1 MITKIITI
9 QDVKDFAKQLT
20 AEGVSF
26 HPDDDFK
33 EYINFSSNEPIYSI
47 EDAELRNN
55 LMNDCFE
62 VCEKAGA
69 DIYEIMFEELL
80 IESGLDKIIPL
91 PSKQ

>member
-47 EDAELRNN
+47 EDAEFRNN

-62 VCEKAGA
+62 VCENPTEPIDTLRKNT
-69 DIYEIMFEELL
+69 L
-80 IESGLDKIIPL
+80 ESSIIL
-91 PSKQ
+91 FIRE

>member
-9 QDVKDFAKQLT
+9 EDVKDFAKQLT

-33 EYINFSSNEPIYSI
+33 DYINFSTNEPI
-47 EDAELRNN
+47 EDAEFRNN

>member
-33 EYINFSSNEPIYSI
+33 EYKQYFLLGLIVIIYVWINGLTEVTIY
-47 EDAELRNN
+47 
-55 LMNDCFE
+55 M
-62 VCEKAGA
+62 EKVNQT
-69 DIYEIMFEELL
+69 MFFILGFALNKNINITGE
-80 IESGLDKIIPL
+80 KV
-91 PSKQ
+91 

>member
-1 MITKIITI
+1 
-9 QDVKDFAKQLT
+9 
-20 AEGVSF
+20 
-26 HPDDDFK
+26 
-33 EYINFSSNEPIYSI
+33 
-47 EDAELRNN
+47 
-55 LMNDCFE
+55 MNDCFE

>member
-1 MITKIITI
+1 MITKIITLE
-9 QDVKDFAKQLT
+9 DVKDFAKQLN

-33 EYINFSSNEPIYSI
+33 DYINFSTNEPIYTI
-47 EDAELRNN
+47 EEAEFRNN
-55 LMNDCFE
+55 LMNYCFE
-62 VCEKAGA
+62 VCETAGV

>member
-9 QDVKDFAKQLT
+9 EDVKDFARQLT

-33 EYINFSSNEPIYSI
+33 EYINFSTNEPIYNI
-47 EDAELRNN
+47 EEAEFRNN
-55 LMNDCFE
+55 LINDCFV
-62 VCEKAGA
+62 VCEKVGA

-80 IESGLDKIIPL
+80 KESGSDKIIRL
-91 PSKQ
+91 PSTE